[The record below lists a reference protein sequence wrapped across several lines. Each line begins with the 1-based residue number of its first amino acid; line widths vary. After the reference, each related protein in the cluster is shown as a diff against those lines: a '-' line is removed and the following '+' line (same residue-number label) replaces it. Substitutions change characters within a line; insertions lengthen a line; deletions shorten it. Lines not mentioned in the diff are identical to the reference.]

1 MQKKKK
7 TATLKGRWQYK
18 MDLKPTSKKI
28 GYALILSV
36 FTSLLSFGLYAEI
49 SEKPLTGNL
58 LSPEEFH
65 LVYIVPILSFLASY
79 FIVCWFVFKG
89 ADNISIKQIK

>member
-1 MQKKKK
+1 
-7 TATLKGRWQYK
+7 

-36 FTSLLSFGLYAEI
+36 FISLLLFGLYAEI

-65 LVYIVPILSFLASY
+65 LIYIIPILSFLASY
-79 FIVCWFVFKG
+79 FTVCWLVLRG
-89 ADNISIKQIK
+89 ADKPLIKQIK